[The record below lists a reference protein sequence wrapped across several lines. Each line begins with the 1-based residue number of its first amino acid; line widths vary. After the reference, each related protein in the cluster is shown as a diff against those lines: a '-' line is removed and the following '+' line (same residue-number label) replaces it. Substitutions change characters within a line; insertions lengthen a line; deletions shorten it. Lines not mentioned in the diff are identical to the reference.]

1 MNNNEM
7 YLVKYIEYIKT
18 NLNRIE
24 DVLNSKEIDAEYLK
38 KIVKLMN
45 NIDNNIY
52 EIYVL
57 IESYYGW
64 EDFI

>member
-1 MNNNEM
+1 MSINEM
-7 YLVKYIEYIKT
+7 NLPQYIEYIKT

-24 DVLNSKEIDAEYLK
+24 DVAKSEEIDDDYKNE
-38 KIVKLMN
+38 IVELLN
-45 NIDNNIY
+45 NIDKNIY

-57 IESYYGW
+57 IESYFGW